1 MQLWLKDTKVRGGGC
16 GGKWGP
22 RTLQGYLP
30 HNPEPSIFLM
40 RPTWRMS
47 NIPQQTTAPL
57 PMPWSKDHLPR
68 VFNGLSMPPIGHA
81 HPAVRSIRLI

>member
-1 MQLWLKDTKVRGGGC
+1 MGAKDASR
-16 GGKWGP
+16 
-22 RTLQGYLP
+22 LLP

-47 NIPQQTTAPL
+47 NVPHAATTAPMTMAM

-68 VFNGLSMPPIGHA
+68 VFNGLSKPRTTSMATPTPQSA
-81 HPAVRSIRLI
+81 Q